1 MKKIINQKPK
11 LLTILSLA
19 LILCSCQSLN
29 ISKSSNNEADLA
41 NDPSKVIVS
50 TYSGGQVTLQE
61 ATAELNKL
69 IAKNEKLKGLTF
81 DSLDSDQKEIVIKEV
96 VLNDITGK
104 EAKKRNLQKD
114 KDYREALQLF
124 ETELLKQKLFI
135 ALTNEAKEENNLKKN
150 YDELAEKLKSKKDL
164 RISYI
169 LIKTKSEAETIYQS
183 LLKSPSSFSTQ
194 AKKKSL
200 DKEIGK
206 KGGDLGFVM
215 EDILPAEVVKQAIT
229 VSKGQIAKPILS
241 SGKWVIVKL
250 EDERPAEITPF
261 DKAKEALAGN
271 LAKKAI
277 EDFISQNL
285 EKAQI
290 NILVK

>member
-41 NDPSKVIVS
+41 SDPSKVIVS

-96 VLNDITGK
+96 VLNDISGK

-135 ALTNEAKEENNLKKN
+135 ALANEAKEENNLKKN

-215 EDILPAEVVKQAIT
+215 EDILPAEVVKQART

>member
-11 LLTILSLA
+11 LLIILSLA

-29 ISKSSNNEADLA
+29 ISKSSSNEADLA

-135 ALTNEAKEENNLKKN
+135 ALAAEAKEENNLKKN
-150 YDELAEKLKSKKDL
+150 YDELAEKLKNKKDL

-183 LLKSPSSFSTQ
+183 LLKSPSSFATQ

-215 EDILPAEVVKQAIT
+215 EDILPAEVVKQART

>member
-19 LILCSCQSLN
+19 LILCSCQSLSN
-29 ISKSSNNEADLA
+29 SKSSNNETDLA

-81 DSLDSDQKEIVIKEV
+81 DSLDSDQKEIVLKEV

-150 YDELAEKLKSKKDL
+150 YDELAEKLKNKKDL

-169 LIKTKSEAETIYQS
+169 LIKTKNEAETIYQS
-183 LLKSPSSFSTQ
+183 LLKSPSSF
-194 AKKKSL
+194 AAYARKKSL

-215 EDILPAEVVKQAIT
+215 EDILPAEVVKQART
-229 VSKGQIAKPILS
+229 VSNGQIAKPILS

-250 EDERPAEITPF
+250 EDE
-261 DKAKEALAGN
+261 
-271 LAKKAI
+271 
-277 EDFISQNL
+277 
-285 EKAQI
+285 
-290 NILVK
+290 